1 MKNNKALRSTLIAA
15 VTTMAASLIAAPTM
29 AELNQECLFTGEIVQ
44 KQADTPLQIRFT
56 GIDDGENARCRAK
69 RRGSR
74 SKVQFKASDDIQ
86 ALPAGSEVLYRYQ
99 QLKDGDVRWE
109 LVSAQAPVLLSAS
122 R

>member
-1 MKNNKALRSTLIAA
+1 MKNKKALRSTLIVAGT
-15 VTTMAASLIAAPTM
+15 VMAASLVAAPTM
-29 AELNQECLFTGEIVQ
+29 AELNQECLFTGEILQ

-86 ALPAGSEVLYRYQ
+86 ALPEGSEVLYRYQ
-99 QLKDGDVRWE
+99 ELKDGDTTWE
-109 LVSAQAPVLLSAS
+109 LLSAKTPV
-122 R
+122 